1 VRCSCNTYLYTSSL
15 CRRRRPTS
23 QSTTPRSRRRP
34 RRQDATPPAAFL
46 LPRRRRRR
54 RRRRAEGSLR
64 ATTAVVVRL
73 CRCPLSRQLLG
84 RREGCHVAGQGDEC
98 GGRRDGVVQPW
109 RSSIH
114 TRRLL
119 RQPERRPVKSLISHS
134 QSPPSTDVKTAESA
148 CVSALNI

>member
-64 ATTAVVVRL
+64 ATTAVVRL